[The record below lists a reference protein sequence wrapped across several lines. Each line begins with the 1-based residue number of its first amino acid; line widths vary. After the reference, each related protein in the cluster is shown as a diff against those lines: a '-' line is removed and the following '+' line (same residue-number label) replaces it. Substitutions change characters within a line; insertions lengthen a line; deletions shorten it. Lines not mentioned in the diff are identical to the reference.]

1 MKRATVEQRR
11 IEILETTCQVVVER
25 GFAATRVSDVASRLG
40 VSTGLIHYHFDSKE
54 MLLAEALRYAAEQDI
69 ARLEQ
74 ELEQAHTALTKLDTM
89 FTFDMPEVG
98 EPSWMLWIDGWGE
111 ALRNPTM
118 RRISQHL
125 DVAWKD
131 RLVSIIVAG
140 VERRRVHLSGPAG
153 RGVAA
158 GRPPRRAGRPVHRPR
173 GRAVARPAP
182 RLRPRRGRD
191 GAGHRRVRLQA
202 PPSPQGPRPRLSF
215 RRRPAPAL
223 TVLVSEAHLPGA
235 IG

>member
-54 MLLAEALRYAAEQDI
+54 TLLAEALRYAAEQDI

-74 ELEQAHTALTKLDTM
+74 ELEQAHTALTRLDTM

-140 VERRRVHLSGPAG
+140 VEDGEFTCPDPQAAAWRLAALLDGLGVQFTVHEGVLS
-153 RGVAA
+153 RSQLLCYVRAA
-158 GRPPRRAGRPVHRPR
+158 AALELGIAESAFKRP
-173 GRAVARPAP
+173 
-182 RLRPRRGRD
+182 
-191 GAGHRRVRLQA
+191 HRRKI
-202 PPSPQGPRPRLSF
+202 PT
-215 RRRPAPAL
+215 PA
-223 TVLVSEAHLPGA
+223 
-235 IG
+235 